1 MPLFKIINHN
11 SQTKILVWHITET
24 LSELS
29 QTIALTAA
37 NNQRVIGMKSEMH
50 QRAFLSVRKLLQ
62 EIDLTDADLYYDES
76 GKPHLR
82 NNQFVSISH
91 SHEFATIIVSN
102 VQVGI
107 DIEMLREKIITI
119 ADKFVV
125 ETLSK
130 NFKQNYIK
138 KLTVIWGAKEAIFK
152 IINQKGLSFKNHINV
167 AKFNLAQNQTY
178 ATVTFNGTSTTF
190 SIFYVEINNYML
202 VYAL

>member
-24 LSELS
+24 LSELL
-29 QTIALTAA
+29 QTISLTAA
-37 NNQRVIGMKSEMH
+37 NNQRINGMKSEMH

-76 GKPHLR
+76 GKPHLS
-82 NNQFVSISH
+82 NKQFISISH

-125 ETLSK
+125 ETLNK

-152 IINQKGLSFKNHINV
+152 IINQKGISFKKHISV
-167 AKFNLAQNQTY
+167 AEFNLAQNQTY
-178 ATVTFNGTSTTF
+178 ATVTFNDTSTTF